1 PDLVQKGL
9 AGIRGQLDKAVG
21 KGKLKGEEAQATI
34 SRLKAGALEDARAAQ
49 YAVEAV
55 TENEEVKKKVFA
67 GLARAMPRDAVLATN
82 TSSIPITRIATTVPN
97 PERVI
102 GMHFMNP
109 VPVMQLV
116 EIIRGTQTSD
126 ATYATTRA
134 LAEDEARLRQVLT
147 MAYENIL
154 VEHEPSISTITVNR
168 PKALNALNSQTLRE
182 LTQAVRECADSRVII
197 LTGAGER
204 AFVAGAD
211 IAEMVP
217 MGPWRAREFSELG
230 HVLTALIEY
239 IPSATIAAVNG
250 YALGGGLELAV
261 ACDMIFASENARLGL
276 PEVTLGVCPGFGGTQ
291 RLVRLVGKLRAK
303 EMIFTGDWVD
313 AKRALEMGL
322 VNAVLPR
329 EKLLEHCRS
338 VAGKIAQK
346 GPLAV
351 GRAKRLVE
359 RGYDMTLRAA
369 NRQEAESFALL
380 FDTDDR
386 REGMRAFVEKRPA
399 KFTGK

>member
-1 PDLVQKGL
+1 
-9 AGIRGQLDKAVG
+9 
-21 KGKLKGEEAQATI
+21 
-34 SRLKAGALEDARAAQ
+34 
-49 YAVEAV
+49 
-55 TENEEVKKKVFA
+55 
-67 GLARAMPRDAVLATN
+67 
-82 TSSIPITRIATTVPN
+82 
-97 PERVI
+97 
-102 GMHFMNP
+102 
-109 VPVMQLV
+109 
-116 EIIRGTQTSD
+116 
-126 ATYATTRA
+126 
-134 LAEDEARLRQVLT
+134 

-154 VEHEPSISTITVNR
+154 VDRDPTISTLTVNR

-182 LTQAVRECADSRVII
+182 LTLAVRECADSRVII

-217 MGPWRAREFSELG
+217 MGPWQAREFSELG
-230 HVLTALIEY
+230 HVLTALIED
-239 IPSATIAAVNG
+239 IPSATIAAVHG

-276 PEVTLGVCPGFGGTQ
+276 PEVTLGVTPGFGGTQ

-303 EMIFTGDWVD
+303 EMIFTGEWVD
-313 AKRALEMGL
+313 ARRAYEIGL

-338 VAGKIAQK
+338 IGEKIAVK

-351 GRAKRLVE
+351 ARAKRLVE

-380 FDTDDR
+380 FDTEDR

-399 KFTGK
+399 RFTGK